1 MNALPIESLI
11 RLRLAVGYLG
21 EQHQAGWWQSSFLS
35 SAGRTFLTFSFAKTL
50 PLAQYSGVT
59 AAAARVHDE
68 RIGVGQHV
76 YHLFR
81 LPEALEQ
88 AAFRAMHD
96 AELVAQI
103 VPVIANRDAAL
114 AHLAAGAGRV
124 SSGRAADGI
133 VGPTWVATTQDVYGD
148 DAWGRVAALYLHG
161 FRSGERV
168 YPYFSDRSP

>member
-1 MNALPIESLI
+1 MKSDLVATLVT
-11 RLRLAVGYLG
+11 LRSVVGYLG
-21 EQHQAGWWQSSFLS
+21 EARQAGWWQSSFLS
-35 SAGRTFLTFSFAKTL
+35 SAGRSFLAYAFVKTL

-96 AELVAQI
+96 ADLAAQLLPI
-103 VPVIANRDAAL
+103 IADRETAMDSLAGTAGDAAL
-114 AHLAAGAGRV
+114 R
-124 SSGRAADGI
+124 SSANDF
-133 VGPTWVATTQDVYGD
+133 VGPTWMATTQGVYGN
-148 DAWGRVAALYLHG
+148 DAWAQVAALYLHG
-161 FRSGERV
+161 FRTGERV